1 MKLKNWKC
9 LQSEEGPDLR
19 LFKARIDLMENPRNG
34 LTAPRV
40 VLNSKDAVNVVAVV
54 DGTQIV
60 FVRQFR
66 FGTQTFTLEIPGGLI
81 DEGENPKDAGVRELR
96 EETGYTASDMFPLG
110 KIASNPVYMDA
121 YVFHYQTTC
130 SALQIRETEFDEGED
145 IEIVLLPIERVKE
158 MLYSGSFEHPHTISA
173 LMYYFHGMGF

>member
-1 MKLKNWKC
+1 MKLKKWKC
-9 LQSEEGPDLR
+9 LKSEEGPDLR

-34 LTAPRV
+34 LKAPRV
-40 VLNSKDAVNVVAVV
+40 VLKSKDAVNVIAVV
-54 DGTQIV
+54 DKERIV

-81 DEGENPKDAGVRELR
+81 DEGEDPKEAGIRELR
-96 EETGYTASDMFPLG
+96 EESGFMAEAMRPLG

-130 SALQIRETEFDEGED
+130 SALQKSSTHFDDGED
-145 IEIVLLPIERVKE
+145 IEIILLPINEVKE
-158 MLYSGSFEHPHTISA
+158 MLYAGKFEHPHTISA
-173 LMYYFHGMGF
+173 LMYFFHGTH

>member
-1 MKLKNWKC
+1 VELKKWKR

-40 VLNSKDAVNVVAVV
+40 VLNSRDAVNVVAVV
-54 DGTQIV
+54 DGTQIL

-81 DEGENPKDAGVRELR
+81 DEGEDPKAAGVRELR
-96 EETGYTASDMFPLG
+96 EETGYEAGDMLPLG

-130 SALQIRETEFDEGED
+130 SALEIRETEFDDGED
-145 IEIVLLPIERVKE
+145 IEIVLLPIDRVQE
-158 MLYSGSFEHPHTISA
+158 MLYSGTFDHPHTISA
-173 LMYYFHGMGF
+173 LMYYFHGVGF